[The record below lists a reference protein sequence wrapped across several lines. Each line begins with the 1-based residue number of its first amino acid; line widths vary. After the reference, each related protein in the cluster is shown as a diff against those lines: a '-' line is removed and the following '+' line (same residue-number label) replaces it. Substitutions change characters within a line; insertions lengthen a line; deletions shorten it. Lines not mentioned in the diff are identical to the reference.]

1 MVDNYYLWM
10 MTDNDTKRSDNLSEL
25 NNKELEKNVST
36 LGEKID
42 QVDEILS
49 MLSSPEFEE
58 KYNKLDAASKAQI
71 DLFKTYTINSL
82 FWVYLKT
89 KGRNAASHP
98 VKNELGRVK
107 THLDRAKQLKDR
119 VTAPRL
125 NQGVAKRFI
134 RSGLWEPKDQTVQ
147 QNGKNHEV
155 FGKRKRE

>member
-1 MVDNYYLWM
+1 
-10 MTDNDTKRSDNLSEL
+10 MTETKRSDDLSEL

-42 QVDEILS
+42 QVDELLS
-49 MLSSPEFEE
+49 MLSSPEFED
-58 KYNKLDAASKAQI
+58 KYNNLDAANKAQI

-89 KGRNAASHP
+89 KGKNATSHP
-98 VKNELGRVK
+98 VKNALGRVK
-107 THLDRAKQLKDR
+107 EHLDKAKQLKDR
-119 VTAPRL
+119 AAAPRL

-134 RSGLWEPKDQTVQ
+134 RSGLWEPKDQPVQ
-147 QNGKNHEV
+147 QNGKNHKV